1 MEPAFDAQQAAYLA
15 QHDEAKELLEAH
27 SPKEGDGPECDEAVT
42 VDGGPVIPAGFDL
55 WVDVNMSIKLRTK
68 SHPDGEWVTLWCDDE
83 PSPVLSEGKYFF
95 WSWWKSSWK
104 TCQKVLEEHGI
115 PILSK
120 HYYWYAPC
128 DIAIP
133 YDYVVDDPYNR

>member
-55 WVDVNMSIKLRTK
+55 WVDVQYVHQAEDK
-68 SHPDGEWVTLWCDDE
+68 E
-83 PSPVLSEGKYFF
+83 PSGWGVG
-95 WSWWKSSWK
+95 
-104 TCQKVLEEHGI
+104 
-115 PILSK
+115 
-120 HYYWYAPC
+120 
-128 DIAIP
+128 
-133 YDYVVDDPYNR
+133 DPYNR

>member
-68 SHPDGEWVTLWCDDE
+68 SHPDGEWVTRTIDDNV
-83 PSPVLSEGKYFF
+83 PRGGKKGPVEIVHRPFLGSLF
-95 WSWWKSSWK
+95 
-104 TCQKVLEEHGI
+104 
-115 PILSK
+115 
-120 HYYWYAPC
+120 
-128 DIAIP
+128 D
-133 YDYVVDDPYNR
+133 